1 MRGMNKIVWVE
12 LLESNGVVTDVYL
25 KTIGEAFERLGFE
38 VNCTHDLPSHD
49 IGKDDVCVVAVA
61 PSVMRLKRKGVK
73 HIVFWAQ
80 GIWPEESY
88 MRNHN
93 KVSYWMCGLIEKYAL
108 KEAERVFVVS
118 NSQVRHYEK
127 KYRLSLRDKAYVMPC
142 SNETMHE
149 ESFFAEG
156 KYENPVFVYAGSLAK
171 YQCIGMTLE
180 AFSRIQQV
188 EPNSSLLFYTG
199 QQDEAR
205 ALVEQWNLNNVTI
218 GYAAP
223 NELNAILAKAK
234 YGFVIRD
241 DSTVNKVATPTKIS
255 SYISNG
261 VIPVYSRSLEAFDES
276 SEDIVRLPYR
286 ESSIVD
292 DFLSLEKRQ
301 ISPEEMLREYSEYFS
316 SELNC
321 RNRVEDICAFLRS

>member
-1 MRGMNKIVWVE
+1 MNKVIWVE
-12 LLESNGVVTDVYL
+12 LLEFNGVVTDVYL
-25 KTIGEAFERLGFE
+25 KTIGEAFGRLGFE
-38 VNCTHDLPSHD
+38 VNYTHNLSGHD
-49 IGKDDVCVVAVA
+49 VVKDDVYVVAVA
-61 PSVMRLKRKGVK
+61 PSVMHLKRKGAK

-93 KVSYWMCGLIEKYAL
+93 KVSYWVCGLIEKHAL
-108 KEAERVFVVS
+108 KEAERVFAVS

-127 KYRLSLRDKAYVMPC
+127 KYRLSLRDKTYVMPC

-149 ESFFAEG
+149 ESFFFEG

-171 YQCIGMTLE
+171 YQCIDMMLE

-188 EPNSSLLFYTG
+188 QPNSSLLFYTG

-205 ALVEQWNLNNVTI
+205 ALIEQWDLNNVTI
-218 GYAAP
+218 GYAVSD
-223 NELNAILAKAK
+223 ELGTVLAKAK

-241 DSTVNKVATPTKIS
+241 DSEVNKVATPTKIS

-261 VIPVYSRSLEAFDES
+261 VIPVYSRSIEAFDETS
-276 SEDIVRLPYR
+276 GDIIRLPYR
-286 ESSIVD
+286 ESSLVD
-292 DFLSLEKRQ
+292 DFLSLENRR
-301 ISPEEMLREYSEYFS
+301 IEPEEMLQGYSKYFN

-321 RNRVEDICAFLRS
+321 RNRIEDIKAFLRG

>member
-1 MRGMNKIVWVE
+1 MNKVVWVE
-12 LLESNGVVTDVYL
+12 LLECNGVVTDVYL

-38 VNCTHDLPSHD
+38 VNYTHNLSGHD
-49 IGKDDVCVVAVA
+49 VMRDDVYVVAVS
-61 PSVMRLKRKGVK
+61 PSVMYLKRKGAK

-93 KVSYWMCGLIEKYAL
+93 KISYWVCGMIEKYAL
-108 KEAERVFVVS
+108 KEAERVFAVS
-118 NSQVRHYEK
+118 DSQVRHYEK
-127 KYRLSLRDKAYVMPC
+127 KYGLSLNDKTYVMPC

-149 ESFFAEG
+149 ESFFVEG
-156 KYENPVFVYAGSLAK
+156 KYKNPVFVYAGSLAK
-171 YQCIGMTLE
+171 YQCIDMMLD

-188 EPNSSLLFYTG
+188 QPNSSLLFYTG

-205 ALVEQWNLNNVTI
+205 ALIEQWNLDNVTI
-218 GYAAP
+218 GYTEP
-223 NELNAILAKAK
+223 DELNAVLAKAK

-241 DSTVNKVATPTKIS
+241 DSEVNRVATPTKIS

-261 VIPVYSRSLEAFDES
+261 VIPVYSRSLEAFDETS
-276 SEDIVRLPYR
+276 DGIVKLPYR
-286 ESSIVD
+286 KASIEA
-292 DFLSLEKRQ
+292 DFLSLDNRRIAPK
-301 ISPEEMLREYSEYFS
+301 EMLQEYSRYFN

-321 RNRVEDICAFLRS
+321 RNRVEDISVFLRG